1 MWLEITHMPK
11 AEKKVNCGCTVNI
24 YFISFDGISFTKE
37 VKTQRKE
44 ATAPASGYKV
54 ILFLLTSSLIC

>member
-1 MWLEITHMPK
+1 MWLEITHMSK
-11 AEKKVNCGCTVNI
+11 AEKKKNCGCTVNI
-24 YFISFDGISFTKE
+24 CFISFDGISFTKE

-44 ATAPASGYKV
+44 ATASGYKV